1 MKHKEKIKKRKAL
14 HELRKAKAELSMLL
28 SYLDDCK
35 DLMSDYSA
43 EWTSDINF
51 IIDRLNKSPDAEEDS
66 SDKNEDNQEAE
77 KQEVSDSNF
86 QNFEFEDAKEKPEFE
101 DVVKPNTP
109 DWAKKAFRK
118 IALKTHPDKAEGSEN
133 FEELQELYAQ
143 ANRAVEEE
151 NYDLL
156 LEICGKLSIE
166 NSLDPEMEL
175 QYNSKRQD
183 LVREELD
190 KLTSTLPWVWG
201 ESCDEIQ
208 IRKSLLITI
217 LPKYGFQ
224 DVTEEEISEV
234 LEALSQA

>member
-1 MKHKEKIKKRKAL
+1 MQA
-14 HELRKAKAELSMLL
+14 
-28 SYLDDCK
+28 
-35 DLMSDYSA
+35 
-43 EWTSDINF
+43 
-51 IIDRLNKSPDAEEDS
+51 RLVAGLFVG
-66 SDKNEDNQEAE
+66 A
-77 KQEVSDSNF
+77 
-86 QNFEFEDAKEKPEFE
+86 
-101 DVVKPNTP
+101 
-109 DWAKKAFRK
+109 
-118 IALKTHPDKAEGSEN
+118 IALLLWAIFSGPTQTPTPHK
-133 FEELQELYAQ
+133 Q

-156 LEICGKLSIE
+156 LEICDKLSIE

-183 LVREELD
+183 LVRKELD

-201 ESCDEIQ
+201 ESCDEIH